1 VKVGLHSWD
10 DRSRREPAR
19 PSLATA
25 TRVRAGR
32 GRQAAAAKPD
42 RQWPRSAIMPD
53 DPWVSVAIYSER
65 VSAQAIL
72 AILAGEGF
80 PCYIASDE
88 HVPGLGS
95 AFAVRVPTDLLA
107 RARSLVEHGDVSD
120 SELHDLAM
128 RGPPEGSTG
137 T

>member
-1 VKVGLHSWD
+1 
-10 DRSRREPAR
+10 
-19 PSLATA
+19 
-25 TRVRAGR
+25 
-32 GRQAAAAKPD
+32 
-42 RQWPRSAIMPD
+42 MPD
-53 DPWVSVAIYSER
+53 DPWTSVAIYSER
-65 VSAQAIL
+65 VSAEAIL

-95 AFAVRVPTDLLA
+95 AFAVRVPAHLLT

-120 SELHDLAM
+120 SELCDLAM